1 LRIGVPKEQAR
12 AHNGDATKLAAPTR
26 PDANEEEKRLAAT
39 TRRRD
44 PPPRENKDRIEEM
57 TKNYHISAKGVGLLP
72 LLVFV
77 THKYQFCGSAA
88 TDCPDLLVLV
98 L

>member
-1 LRIGVPKEQAR
+1 MWASGQGRCVRGVVLRHLELEGRFGAVL
-12 AHNGDATKLAAPTR
+12 TW
-26 PDANEEEKRLAAT
+26 
-39 TRRRD
+39 D
-44 PPPRENKDRIEEM
+44 PVEEM
-57 TKNYHISAKGVGLLP
+57 TKNYHISVKGVGLLP

-98 L
+98 F

>member
-1 LRIGVPKEQAR
+1 
-12 AHNGDATKLAAPTR
+12 
-26 PDANEEEKRLAAT
+26 
-39 TRRRD
+39 
-44 PPPRENKDRIEEM
+44 M

-77 THKYQFCGSAA
+77 TRKYQFCGSAS

-98 L
+98 F